1 MTLIYLEDGTISLL
15 FSKQFQVS
23 TLIHDKVFSSSA
35 RKIVDLKDRLKCPT
49 ADRQEK
55 PTKKRSRLE
64 RKVFGNGTKKHVQVF
79 SHLSFITLT
88 TSISEATTFRVRER
102 ESSRKLRSIN
112 FVNISRCHRLTVL
125 TPTRIDTSPMPYQ
138 CKDNPIKSHGVTQ
151 SKALV

>member
-1 MTLIYLEDGTISLL
+1 MTLIYLEDGTIFLL

-23 TLIHDKVFSSSA
+23 TLIHDQFFCRRA

-55 PTKKRSRLE
+55 LTKKGLDSNEKSLGIEQKSTFR
-64 RKVFGNGTKKHVQVF
+64 FF

-88 TSISEATTFRVRER
+88 TSISEAAKFRVRER

-112 FVNISRCHRLTVL
+112 FVNTTYLDV
-125 TPTRIDTSPMPYQ
+125 ID
-138 CKDNPIKSHGVTQ
+138 
-151 SKALV
+151 